1 MSWPGLPRQTSGII
15 PGANLS
21 RLQPSPRLAV
31 YNCVNL
37 TIGFWEHRMNRFFN
51 WLKALFNRT
60 MDKVEDPEI
69 MLDQAR
75 RDMQGA
81 LIANR
86 ERAVQAITQKNR
98 LQLMLDEAKKKSAEL
113 EARATMALKQG
124 DRDLATQFMR
134 EKMNNDASVTT
145 LQQSYDGAAAT
156 VDQVKVAI
164 KRQEEEVR
172 KKTGEALAMKAQW
185 KQAQIQNS
193 IAKALDGLT
202 FENQFE
208 GFGAAQERIREAQS
222 EASARQEMFGSS
234 LQGKIM
240 GMDDKAR
247 DMEAES
253 ELDKLEERLGLKPAP
268 TTTVVPDLTQSV
280 GVGGATPATPAGG
293 ATASEAEK
301 QLEELEKRLNT
312 NNQ

>member
-1 MSWPGLPRQTSGII
+1 
-15 PGANLS
+15 
-21 RLQPSPRLAV
+21 
-31 YNCVNL
+31 
-37 TIGFWEHRMNRFFN
+37 MNRFFN
-51 WLKALFNRT
+51 WIKALFNRT
-60 MDKVEDPEI
+60 MDKVESPDI

-75 RDMQGA
+75 RDMQNA

-86 ERAVQAITQKNR
+86 EKAVQAITQKNR
-98 LQLMLDEAKKKSAEL
+98 LQGMLDEAKKKSAEL

-124 DRDLATQFMR
+124 DRELATQFMR

-145 LQQSYDGAAAT
+145 LQQSYDSAAAT

-172 KKTGEALAMKAQW
+172 KKTGEALALKAQW

-193 IAKALDGLT
+193 ISKALDGLT

-208 GFGAAQERIREAQS
+208 GFGAAQEKIREAQS

-234 LQGKIM
+234 LQGKILT
-240 GMDDKAR
+240 MDDKAR

-253 ELDKLEERLGLKPAP
+253 ELDKLEERLGLKAAPAP
-268 TTTVVPDLTQSV
+268 AVQETQSV
-280 GVGGATPATPAGG
+280 GVGGAPAAAAANGV
-293 ATASEAEK
+293 TASEAEK
-301 QLEELEKRLNT
+301 QLEELEKRLNS
-312 NNQ
+312 NQ